1 LEQDVGV
8 VDENGFG
15 VDGKY
20 DVARREKKMDF
31 VDEVVRD
38 V

>member
-1 LEQDVGV
+1 V

-31 VDEVVRD
+31 VDEEVVRD